1 MNDRK
6 VSNTNK
12 VVRLMQLL
20 WKRIRS
26 YAHIKEDTD
35 YQATIEYISKSV
47 IFRGINMWVL
57 FFAIIV
63 ASVGLNVNSTA
74 VIIGAMLISPL
85 MGPINGVG
93 LAIGTFDDDLLLK
106 SIKNLTVM
114 VVISLVASTLY
125 FLISPISD
133 AQSEL
138 LARTQPT
145 IFDVFIAFF
154 GGLAGIVATS
164 RKSQSITVMSGVAIA
179 TALMPPLCTAGYG
192 IATGQLW
199 YFLGAF
205 YLFFIN
211 SFFIALATYLMVRFL
226 GFPMKHYVDPKRK
239 LKVKR
244 LTTLFTILIMIPS
257 IFLAFDVVKE
267 SNFNSQSI
275 KFVDYIQEQ
284 EYFNNVQLIKAD
296 RDYHHRSQTV
306 TLYLIGNTLSKEVIH
321 DMQVLLQEG
330 YGQSKARLIVK
341 QTEGGTIDITKQN
354 EIIEDIL
361 DKKDATIAK
370 QDSTITRLEG
380 QLSKVQNAITLS
392 EQITKE
398 VHAQYPNIRKF
409 AISDMTIYDPQT
421 LENENM
427 PIVYIQ
433 WSNGAHGDLETKIV
447 QWLKVR
453 LDVDDVRI
461 VTLH

>member
-244 LTTLFTILIMIPS
+244 LITLFTILIMIPS

-267 SNFNSQSI
+267 SKFNSQTI
-275 KFVDYIQEQ
+275 KFVDYIQTQ
-284 EYFNNVQLIKAD
+284 SNFKNIQLIKAD
-296 RDYHHRSQTV
+296 RQYHHRSQTV
-306 TLYLIGNTLSKEVIH
+306 TLFLIGRTLSNDEVNELQTLLH
-321 DMQVLLQEG
+321 DRFGLAKAKLL
-330 YGQSKARLIVK
+330 VK
-341 QTEGGTIDITKQN
+341 QTEGGTVDITKQN
-354 EIIEDIL
+354 EIIEDIIN
-361 DKKDATIAK
+361 KKDATIAE
-370 QDSTITRLEG
+370 QDSTIAKLEK
-380 QLSKVQNAITLS
+380 QLSKAQNAVALS

-398 VHAQYPNIRKF
+398 AYAQYPNIRKF

-421 LENENM
+421 LEYEST

>member
-1 MNDRK
+1 M
-6 VSNTNK
+6 SNEKSNPFSQI
-12 VVRLMQLL
+12 VRLAKFL
-20 WKRIRS
+20 WNRTKS
-26 YAHIKEDTD
+26 YAQIREDTD
-35 YQATIEYISKSV
+35 YEATVEHISKSV
-47 IFRGINMWVL
+47 VFRGFNIWVL

-93 LAIGTFDDDLLLK
+93 LSIGIFDDDLLLK
-106 SIKNLTVM
+106 SIKNLAIM

-164 RKSQSITVMSGVAIA
+164 RKSQSITVISGVAIA

-192 IATGQLW
+192 IATGQIW

-211 SFFIALATYLMVRFL
+211 SFFIALATYIMVRFL
-226 GFPMKHYVDPKRK
+226 GFPMKQYVDPKRK
-239 LKVKR
+239 TKVKR
-244 LTTLFTILIMIPS
+244 LITLFTILIMIPS
-257 IFLAFDVVKE
+257 VFLAFDVVKE

-275 KFVDYIQEQ
+275 KFVEHIQEQ
-284 EYFNNVQLIKAD
+284 SYFKNVQLIKAD

-306 TLYLIGNTLSKEVIH
+306 TLYLVGRNLNTEEINEMQETLH
-321 DMQVLLQEG
+321 DEFGLG
-330 YGQSKARLIVK
+330 KTKLIVK

-354 EIIEDIL
+354 QIIEDIL
-361 DKKDATIAK
+361 NKKDATIAE
-370 QDSTITRLEG
+370 QDSTISRLEA
-380 QLSKVQNAITLS
+380 QLSKSQNAVALS
-392 EQITKE
+392 EQIVKE
-398 VHAQYPNIRKF
+398 VYAQYSNIRKF
-409 AISDMTIYDPQT
+409 AISEITIYDPKT
-421 LENENM
+421 MENESI
-427 PIVYIQ
+427 PVIYIQ
-433 WSNGAHGDLETKIV
+433 WSDGKHADLEEKLI

-453 LDVDDVRI
+453 MEVETIKV
-461 VTLH
+461 VTIR

>member
-226 GFPMKHYVDPKRK
+226 DSYE
-239 LKVKR
+239 
-244 LTTLFTILIMIPS
+244 TLRGS
-257 IFLAFDVVKE
+257 
-267 SNFNSQSI
+267 
-275 KFVDYIQEQ
+275 
-284 EYFNNVQLIKAD
+284 
-296 RDYHHRSQTV
+296 
-306 TLYLIGNTLSKEVIH
+306 
-321 DMQVLLQEG
+321 
-330 YGQSKARLIVK
+330 
-341 QTEGGTIDITKQN
+341 
-354 EIIEDIL
+354 
-361 DKKDATIAK
+361 
-370 QDSTITRLEG
+370 
-380 QLSKVQNAITLS
+380 
-392 EQITKE
+392 
-398 VHAQYPNIRKF
+398 
-409 AISDMTIYDPQT
+409 
-421 LENENM
+421 
-427 PIVYIQ
+427 
-433 WSNGAHGDLETKIV
+433 
-447 QWLKVR
+447 
-453 LDVDDVRI
+453 
-461 VTLH
+461 

>member
-1 MNDRK
+1 MSTRK
-6 VSNTNK
+6 AFDK
-12 VVRLMQLL
+12 VNVLRSLRLL

-26 YAHIKEDTD
+26 YTHIKDDTD
-35 YQATIEYISKSV
+35 YQATVDYISKSV

-226 GFPMKHYVDPKRK
+226 GFPMKQYMDPKRK

-244 LTTLFTILIMIPS
+244 LTTLFTIIIIVPS
-257 IFLAFDVVKE
+257 IYLAYDVVKE

>member
-226 GFPMKHYVDPKRK
+226 GFPMKQYMDPKRK

-244 LTTLFTILIMIPS
+244 LTTLFTIIIIVPS
-257 IFLAFDVVKE
+257 IYLAYDVVKE